1 MTDNKLKPHHGLMY
15 NHLRVKNVQ
24 QLLSEDNVTI
34 PEDTSFAI
42 MLERTKNHFD
52 FEITNVWGPMFP
64 SYDMMFYT
72 ETTADGYE
80 VWVATEDDQRP
91 SINEDIYYYESDW
104 LEKMSDAM
112 TDGLTIYFQ
121 ELEDENYNFKDVVEN
136 VYEKYYNDKKQ
147 ELIKKLINDGY
158 DWED

>member
-1 MTDNKLKPHHGLMY
+1 MTDNKLKLDEE
-15 NHLRVKNVQ
+15 LVQ
-24 QLLSEDNVTI
+24 QLLSEDNVTT

-52 FEITNVWGPMFP
+52 FEITNTWGLERRG
-64 SYDMMFYT
+64 YDMMFYT

-80 VWVATEDDQRP
+80 VWVATEDVALP
-91 SINEDIYYYESDW
+91 ILNEDVYYYESDW

-121 ELEDENYNFKDVVEN
+121 ELEDENYNFEEVVQG
-136 VYEKYYNDKKQ
+136 VYEEYYNDKKQ
-147 ELIKKLINDGY
+147 ELIEKLIDDGY
-158 DWED
+158 ECEEE

>member
-1 MTDNKLKPHHGLMY
+1 MTDNKLKLDEK
-15 NHLRVKNVQ
+15 LVQ
-24 QLLSEDNVTI
+24 QLLSEDNVTT

-52 FEITNVWGPMFP
+52 FEITLDWAKNT
-64 SYDMMFYT
+64 DMMFYT
-72 ETTADGYE
+72 ETTSDGYE
-80 VWVATEDDQRP
+80 VWVATDDDQRP

-121 ELEDENYNFKDVVEN
+121 ELEDENYNFEEVVQN

-147 ELIKKLINDGY
+147 ELIKKLIDDGY

>member
-1 MTDNKLKPHHGLMY
+1 MY
-15 NHLRVKNVQ
+15 NHRHENLRVQ
-24 QLLSEDNVTI
+24 ELLSKDNVTA

-42 MLERTKNHFD
+42 MLERIKNHFD
-52 FEITNVWGPMFP
+52 FKITNGWAHNH
-64 SYDMMFYT
+64 DMMFYT

-80 VWVATEDDQRP
+80 VWVATEDVALP
-91 SINEDIYYYESDW
+91 VLNEDVYYYESDW

-121 ELEDENYNFKDVVEN
+121 ELEDENYNFKEVVQN

-147 ELIKKLINDGY
+147 KLIEKLIDDGY
-158 DWED
+158 EW